1 MYKALKLIV
10 NNLVKTFGDKVAVD
24 GISFTAESGK
34 ALGLL
39 GRNGAGK
46 TTTIRMIMGLFQP
59 DSGEILL
66 DDKPL
71 VRRYGSIGY
80 LPEERGLYLKRGI
93 LEQLVYFGKL
103 RGLTGEKAKEVS
115 MYWLERL
122 ELDGYASKKLDILL
136 KRGILEQLVYFGKL
150 RGLTGEKAKE
160 VSMYWLERLELDGY
174 ASKKLDILS
183 KGNQQ
188 KIQLAQALLSDP
200 DILVLD
206 EPFSGFDPVNASML
220 KDIVKEKIS
229 EGKVVVF
236 SSHQMNYVEE
246 FCDNIVIIK
255 NGKVVV
261 GGSIREIRRSYDRT
275 RLVVGST
282 ESQRIKT
289 AMENHPCIAK
299 IEEKDSYQ
307 LVLTMN
313 SEGDKAQVMQS
324 VAGLGIDYDQLYI
337 EEPGLSEIF
346 VSCTEG

>member
-1 MYKALKLIV
+1 MTYIDTLGCVWYNLNSLLEWRVYKALKLIV

-122 ELDGYASKKLDILL
+122 ELDGYASKKLDIL
-136 KRGILEQLVYFGKL
+136 
-150 RGLTGEKAKE
+150 
-160 VSMYWLERLELDGY
+160 
-174 ASKKLDILS
+174 S

-206 EPFSGFDPVNASML
+206 EPFSGFDPVNANML

-282 ESQRIKT
+282 ESRRIKT

-313 SEGDKAQVMQS
+313 NEGDKAQVMQS